1 MYLWGKWG
9 SNCVSKC
16 DSSDM
21 GRALIDFEG
30 VLELVET
37 VSSLRYHVETFKWES
52 RQIAISFVSN
62 SRLHSPSNHPASFN
76 DTLWHGFKIIRFNK
90 DSRDLKIWWPW
101 QEWEREKSI
110 RFYNQNN
117 NSTHASRFLVISFL

>member
-1 MYLWGKWG
+1 MYLWGKWGGGLCVCVCVCVWGGGG

-37 VSSLRYHVETFKWES
+37 VSSLR
-52 RQIAISFVSN
+52 
-62 SRLHSPSNHPASFN
+62 
-76 DTLWHGFKIIRFNK
+76 
-90 DSRDLKIWWPW
+90 
-101 QEWEREKSI
+101 
-110 RFYNQNN
+110 
-117 NSTHASRFLVISFL
+117 

>member
-1 MYLWGKWG
+1 MNVSVGEVGGGLCVCVCVGGGG

-37 VSSLRYHVETFKWES
+37 VSSLR
-52 RQIAISFVSN
+52 
-62 SRLHSPSNHPASFN
+62 
-76 DTLWHGFKIIRFNK
+76 
-90 DSRDLKIWWPW
+90 
-101 QEWEREKSI
+101 
-110 RFYNQNN
+110 
-117 NSTHASRFLVISFL
+117 

>member
-1 MYLWGKWG
+1 MNVSVGEVGGGLCVCVCGGGGG

-37 VSSLRYHVETFKWES
+37 VSSLR
-52 RQIAISFVSN
+52 
-62 SRLHSPSNHPASFN
+62 
-76 DTLWHGFKIIRFNK
+76 
-90 DSRDLKIWWPW
+90 
-101 QEWEREKSI
+101 
-110 RFYNQNN
+110 
-117 NSTHASRFLVISFL
+117 